1 MQYPVGIVLSGGG
14 VRGFAHL
21 GALKALNE
29 RGIFPSVISGVSAG
43 AIIGALYADGYSPD
57 EIFELLNGLE
67 VFKMLKIRAPRLG
80 FLKPDG
86 LKITLTK
93 FLRAKS
99 FEDLK
104 IPLFISAT
112 NLSKASI
119 EVFESG
125 NLVDGIMAS
134 MALPIIIRPYEING
148 CLYVDGGLMN
158 NLPVQPLL
166 GRTDRIIGVY
176 VNPVKNLSD
185 KFRIRN
191 YADRI
196 IHIGLRANILPSIEK
211 CNLFIEPPGLM
222 DYNLFKA
229 SASKKIF
236 DIGYDYTSSLLDTQG
251 FS

>member
-29 RGIFPSVISGVSAG
+29 RAIFPSVISGVSAG
-43 AIIGALYADGYSPD
+43 AIIGALYADGYTPD
-57 EIFELLNGLE
+57 EIFDLLNGLE

-93 FLRAKS
+93 FLRAKN

-125 NLVDGIMAS
+125 NLLDGIMAS

-166 GRTDRIIGVY
+166 GKADKIIGVY

-196 IHIGLRANILPSIEK
+196 VHIGLRANIIPSIEK
-211 CNLFIEPPGLM
+211 CDLFIEPPGLM

-236 DIGYDYTSSLLDTQG
+236 DIGYDYTCSLLDSQG
-251 FS
+251 F

>member
-29 RGIFPSVISGVSAG
+29 RAIFPSVISGVSAG
-43 AIIGALYADGYSPD
+43 AIIGALYADGYTPD
-57 EIFELLNGLE
+57 EIFDLLNGLE

-86 LKITLTK
+86 LKITLQK

-112 NLSKASI
+112 NLSKANI

-166 GRTDRIIGVY
+166 GKADKIIGVY

-196 IHIGLRANILPSIEK
+196 VHIGLRANILPSIEK
-211 CNLFIEPPGLM
+211 CDLFIEPPGLM

-236 DIGYDYTSSLLDTQG
+236 DIGYDYTSSLLDSQG
-251 FS
+251 F

>member
-86 LKITLTK
+86 LKITLKK
-93 FLRAKS
+93 FLRS
-99 FEDLK
+99 STFEDLK
-104 IPLFISAT
+104 IPLYISAT
-112 NLSKASI
+112 NLSKANI

-158 NLPVQPLL
+158 NLPVQPLI
-166 GRTDRIIGVY
+166 GKTDKIIGVY
-176 VNPVKNLSD
+176 VNPVKNLSE

-196 IHIGLRANILPSIEK
+196 VHIGLRANILPSIEK
-211 CNLFIEPPGLM
+211 CDLFIEPPGLL
-222 DYNLFKA
+222 DYNLFKV

-236 DIGYDYTSSLLDTQG
+236 DIGYDYTSSLLDSQG